1 MINFISVQAAP
12 YIEACPPD
20 SVPVDNKCA
29 CDASACPVPPCQW
42 ELELVQNGT
51 DVPGLCCPIYEC
63 TGCANDSLI
72 EDKCPCAPGAV
83 INEKGVCECVDPEYH
98 LVNGSCVCNPSQCE
112 LPQICDRK
120 HVLVKTQ
127 GSCCSK
133 YECKLCPEDSE
144 STNYEDDALEDMC
157 VCLPCKNDCGTN
169 RTAVIKKKGNGFP
182 GTCCDIYSCEPMEE
196 CVVGDIIYPNGDTWS
211 IADTAQKCYCQNGLS
226 LCEPVD
232 GPLNCF
238 DDDRVYNHT
247 VKWKKEHGCT
257 ECECLNGTSKCISH
271 YCEFKEAKIK
281 ENESLPCSFN
291 DQIYQHLQT
300 WIDKDNNCTCQCIN
314 GTNHCNSTTCEIK
327 EVPNRN
333 ECRPLSDCN
342 KQCSNGYRMNKKGCE
357 ICKCNSPLNIIQ
369 DIITKYNISTDE
381 ATDVLK
387 NYAINK
393 LKSTTS
399 TESPPTTT
407 STTTTTST
415 STTTTEM
422 PLVTL
427 VKRYRAEIN
436 QSTTEAT
443 VTQVPVTKGI
453 GHIWIYLSNC
463 IMVIVGI
470 LIGYLCKKC
479 RSKQQSSSNHYEI
492 VRQNDN
498 NNTIKKTPL

>member
-1 MINFISVQAAP
+1 MQKDKFSAVDSASAVVQAAP

-20 SVPVDNKCA
+20 SVPADNKCA

-63 TGCANDSLI
+63 T
-72 EDKCPCAPGAV
+72 
-83 INEKGVCECVDPEYH
+83 
-98 LVNGSCVCNPSQCE
+98 
-112 LPQICDRK
+112 
-120 HVLVKTQ
+120 
-127 GSCCSK
+127 
-133 YECKLCPEDSE
+133 
-144 STNYEDDALEDMC
+144 
-157 VCLPCKNDCGTN
+157 
-169 RTAVIKKKGNGFP
+169 
-182 GTCCDIYSCEPMEE
+182 
-196 CVVGDIIYPNGDTWS
+196 
-211 IADTAQKCYCQNGLS
+211 
-226 LCEPVD
+226 
-232 GPLNCF
+232 
-238 DDDRVYNHT
+238 
-247 VKWKKEHGCT
+247 
-257 ECECLNGTSKCISH
+257 
-271 YCEFKEAKIK
+271 
-281 ENESLPCSFN
+281 
-291 DQIYQHLQT
+291 
-300 WIDKDNNCTCQCIN
+300 

-443 VTQVPVTKGI
+443 VTQVPVTKGCSDADSLVDGRCPCVPGAVI
-453 GHIWIYLSNC
+453 NERGVCECVDEERHLVNGTCVCNPLKCVREQECDKDHVLATIENNCCRGTKCAACPEDSEIVDGRCECLPCNNYCGLNETIVIKKKGNGFPGDCCDIYSCEPNLTGKDIVKPINSNVESWLAQAAEWDCVRKMGLIWCKNKSLNCTDDNKVYYHTQKWKKDDYMECTCFDGNVTCLAEDAKPLSSSPDHQHHSREKCSDSTGRKNVPKRGKRC
-463 IMVIVGI
+463 KFDCDKQCPN
-470 LIGYLCKKC
+470 GYRINKNGRKKC
-479 RSKQQSSSNHYEI
+479 KFNSRKI
-492 VRQNDN
+492 F
-498 NNTIKKTPL
+498 KKGVAKPENLQLRILPNMIN